1 MINVNKNN
9 GFTLIEIIVGI
20 NIGFLLLTVIVTF
33 FLFSTK
39 FVATT
44 TKKMDERQNINGFL
58 SRLETTLRKADH
70 FYLERLD
77 TNVVCIVNDSDTIVL
92 NNNSFSLMNIYEIKD
107 FKEYSSIIEM
117 QPENQSSISDEI
129 VKKSLSD
136 LDQNAT
142 VYSGDIKSISIEFS
156 KSNYPYS
163 FCYINPNIS
172 INRFRNITN

>member
-1 MINVNKNN
+1 MITISKNN

-44 TKKMDERQNINGFL
+44 TKKMDERQNINNFL

-70 FYLERLD
+70 FYLQRLD
-77 TNVVCIVNDSDTIVL
+77 TTAVCIVNDADTIL
-92 NNNSFSLMNIYEIKD
+92 FNNNIFSLMNIYKIKG
-107 FKEYSSIIEM
+107 FKEYNSVIEM
-117 QPENQSSISDEI
+117 QPENQSSMSEEI

-136 LDQNAT
+136 LRQNGI

-156 KSNYPYS
+156 KNNHPYS